1 MRIPVRCNEKI
12 LTLLRYKNSCVEAI
26 KTSQEKTN
34 ITIALWTLGP

>member
-1 MRIPVRCNEKI
+1 MRIPVRCNEK

-26 KTSQEKTN
+26 KPSQEKTN